1 MMLDLLMALWFLVMG
16 IVFLQKTKLLQ
27 KWLANFYER
36 TPAAK
41 SWAGFFHWTQS
52 HGFTLV
58 ARFFGILCFLNF
70 FLFVF
75 ILIQTEAILPIAN
88 DF

>member
-1 MMLDLLMALWFLVMG
+1 MLDLFMALWFLVMG
-16 IVFLQKTKLLQ
+16 IVFLQKTKSLQ
-27 KWLANFYER
+27 KWLADFYER

-41 SWAGFFHWTQS
+41 SWEGFFHWAQS

-70 FLFVF
+70 FLFVY
-75 ILIQTEAILPIAN
+75 ILIQTDAPLPVSN